1 MHRSLFLTSLTGLC
15 FRGLLLSLIIGT
27 LLGDLLSFILGNLGP
42 GLGVLGPLILDR
54 SPLKLGDGDLSDK
67 DLLGMF
73 SYMTIRSAGGKSV
86 SSWTGVPTM
95 ALLFSLLGVNTS
107 SRPGEKDL
115 EKLSS
120 LSERSFECLLW
131 RLSERGGGLCSILEL
146 CLFDFNGEGDKLP
159 SPGLLDSG

>member
-1 MHRSLFLTSLTGLC
+1 M
-15 FRGLLLSLIIGT
+15 RGLLLSLMIGT

-73 SYMTIRSAGGKSV
+73 SYITILSAGGRSV
-86 SSWTGVPTM
+86 SSWTGVPAM
-95 ALLFSLLGVNTS
+95 AALLSLPGVNTS

-120 LSERSFECLLW
+120 LSDSEGSLECLLW
-131 RLSERGGGLCSILEL
+131 RLSDRGGGLWSILEL
-146 CLFDFNGEGDKLP
+146 CLLDLSGDGDKLP
-159 SPGLLDSG
+159 SPGVLDIA

>member
-1 MHRSLFLTSLTGLC
+1 L
-15 FRGLLLSLIIGT
+15 RGLLLSLIIGT

-73 SYMTIRSAGGKSV
+73 SYRILSAVGRSV

-95 ALLFSLLGVNTS
+95 ALLLSLLGVNTS

-120 LSERSFECLLW
+120 LSDSSFECLLW
-131 RLSERGGGLCSILEL
+131 RLSDRGGVVCSILEL
-146 CLFDFNGEGDKLP
+146 CLLDLSGDGDKLP
-159 SPGLLDSG
+159 SPGLLDPAWPSLDDEGS

>member
-1 MHRSLFLTSLTGLC
+1 M
-15 FRGLLLSLIIGT
+15 RGLLLSLMIGT

-42 GLGVLGPLILDR
+42 GLGVLGPLILER

-73 SYMTIRSAGGKSV
+73 SYMTILSAGGRSV

-107 SRPGEKDL
+107 SLPGENDLL

-120 LSERSFECLLW
+120 LCDRSFECLLW
-131 RLSERGGGLCSILEL
+131 RLSDRGGGLCSILEL
-146 CLFDFNGEGDKLP
+146 CLLDFSGEGDKLP
-159 SPGLLDSG
+159 SPGLLDSGGASFVEGS